1 MESGLRKVVEERF
14 LKGEI
19 GVSKAAKI
27 LGVSLEEF
35 ARHVPH
41 IKKVKKKQKTIDD
54 YVEMLENIIDV
65 LNERVMIL
73 VSEPIGEVSEGAI
86 AKIVKELRGAIELFA
101 KIKGEIQ
108 TAPQVTV
115 NVMVLNK
122 ITDLLLKEA
131 PKELREKVIKILE
144 ESKWQGDY
152 NV

>member
-1 MESGLRKVVEERF
+1 MEEKVKSIIEKRF
-14 LKGEI
+14 LDGEI
-19 GVSKAAKI
+19 GISKAAKL
-27 LGVSLEEF
+27 LGVTPEEF

-41 IKKVKKKQKTIDD
+41 IKRIEKKQKTIDD

-73 VSEPIGEVSEGAI
+73 LSEPIGEVSEGAI

-131 PKELREKVIKILE
+131 PKELREKVIRILE
-144 ESKWQGDY
+144 ESGY
-152 NV
+152 EY